1 MFPAS
6 DSAIRTVGLCKDY
19 GARRALDDLTIDVPN
34 GVIAGFVGPNGA
46 GKTTTIRILL
56 GLIAPTAGSAGIL
69 GVPVTR
75 PGDYLGQVGAL
86 IESPAFYP
94 TLSGRANLQAL
105 ARLGGFRSGRVAEV
119 LDMVRLSDRADDQ
132 YRTYSLGMRQRL
144 GIAAALLPEPRLL
157 VRDEPVNGLD
167 PSGITEVR
175 ALLRSLAD
183 HGVTVFVSSHLL
195 SEVEQI
201 AGWLVMITRGRL
213 VFDGPTER
221 ALALQNGVLVVHC
234 ENGNPRIVSSLAAR
248 AGYASTVDDDGQLTI
263 EAPADFAGEL
273 NRQAMGAGVTLSEL
287 RFQQPTLEEMFFAMA
302 EEAEQ

>member
-119 LDMVRLSDRADDQ
+119 LDMVRLSDRADDH
-132 YRTYSLGMRQRL
+132 
-144 GIAAALLPEPRLL
+144 
-157 VRDEPVNGLD
+157 